1 MKEQLNRV
9 GWISDVVAVDPI
21 ELLVYCWKLARRRAA
36 GASIANDEHLAMLK

>member
-21 ELLVYCWKLARRRAA
+21 ELLVIAGNLLDEGRRV
-36 GASIANDEHLAMLK
+36 LP